1 MAKTATS
8 PDDLTPVDSEQALAL
23 FFSQAKKLSA
33 IVFVAIV
40 SVEVNDM
47 KIEVWS
53 DYVCPFCY
61 IGKRT
66 LEKALVQSG
75 FESQAEV
82 SFKAY
87 QLNPDAPINS
97 TTPTYESLA
106 KKYGQTIEQA
116 KEMTEGVAQHARS
129 VGLEYNFD
137 NMVEAN
143 TLAAHRLVKW
153 AETHGKDAELTEQLM
168 HHYFVEAKNVSNYE
182 VLLTLAET
190 IGLPRDEAE
199 KVLESEQFMGQ
210 VQLDIAEA
218 GQIGVQ
224 GVPFFVVNRKYAISG
239 AQPVEAFVEALEQ
252 IAEEEGIRPK
262 LKPLGKKTSYC
273 TGDSCDGL

>member
-1 MAKTATS
+1 
-8 PDDLTPVDSEQALAL
+8 
-23 FFSQAKKLSA
+23 
-33 IVFVAIV
+33 
-40 SVEVNDM
+40 M

-87 QLNPDAPINS
+87 QLDPN
-97 TTPTYESLA
+97 TPTDSAVSTHESLA
-106 KKYGQTIEQA
+106 EKLGKTMEQA

-137 NMVEAN
+137 GMVEAN

-153 AETHGKDAELTEQLM
+153 AETQEKDAELTEQLM
-168 HHYFVEAKNVSNYE
+168 HQYFVEAKNVSNHE
-182 VLLTLAET
+182 VLLNLAEAV
-190 IGLPRDEAE
+190 GLPGDEAK
-199 KVLESEQFMGQ
+199 KVLESDQFMAQ
-210 VQLDIAEA
+210 VQVDIEEA
-218 GQIGVQ
+218 SQIGVQ

-239 AQPVEAFVEALEQ
+239 AQPLEAFVEALEQ
-252 IAEEEGIRPK
+252 IAEEEGIRPQ
-262 LKPLGKKTSYC
+262 LKPMGKKKTSYC
-273 TGDSCDGL
+273 TGDSCDG

>member
-1 MAKTATS
+1 
-8 PDDLTPVDSEQALAL
+8 
-23 FFSQAKKLSA
+23 
-33 IVFVAIV
+33 
-40 SVEVNDM
+40 M

-66 LEKALVQSG
+66 LEKALIQSG
-75 FESQAEV
+75 FDSQAEV
-82 SFKAY
+82 TYKAY
-87 QLNPDAPINS
+87 QLNPNTPTDSAV
-97 TTPTYESLA
+97 PTYESLA
-106 KKYGQTIEQA
+106 KKFGKTIEQA

-137 NMVEAN
+137 DMVEAN

-153 AETHGKDAELTEQLM
+153 AETHGKDGELTEQLM
-168 HHYFVEAKNVSNYE
+168 HQYFIEAKNVGDHQVLVE
-182 VLLTLAET
+182 VAES
-190 IGLPRDEAE
+190 IGLPQEEAKKVVESDE
-199 KVLESEQFMGQ
+199 FMGQ
-210 VQLDIAEA
+210 VQLDIAKA

-262 LKPLGKKTSYC
+262 LKPLGKKTSFC
-273 TGDSCDGL
+273 TGDSCESI

>member
-1 MAKTATS
+1 
-8 PDDLTPVDSEQALAL
+8 
-23 FFSQAKKLSA
+23 
-33 IVFVAIV
+33 
-40 SVEVNDM
+40 M

-87 QLNPDAPINS
+87 QLDPN
-97 TTPTYESLA
+97 TPTDSAVSTYESLA
-106 KKYGQTIEQA
+106 KKLGKTVEQA

-129 VGLEYNFD
+129 VGLEYNFE
-137 NMVEAN
+137 NMMEAN

-168 HHYFVEAKNVSNYE
+168 HQYFVEAKNVSNHE
-182 VLLTLAET
+182 VLLNLTES
-190 IGLPRDEAE
+190 IGLPGDEAK
-199 KVLESEQFMGQ
+199 KVLESDQFMAEVQ
-210 VQLDIAEA
+210 VDVAEA

-239 AQPVEAFVEALEQ
+239 AQPLEAFIEALEQ

-262 LKPLGKKTSYC
+262 LKPMGKKKTSYC
-273 TGDSCDGL
+273 TGDSCDGM

>member
-1 MAKTATS
+1 
-8 PDDLTPVDSEQALAL
+8 
-23 FFSQAKKLSA
+23 
-33 IVFVAIV
+33 
-40 SVEVNDM
+40 M

-87 QLNPDAPINS
+87 QLDPN
-97 TTPTYESLA
+97 TPTDSVVSTYESLA
-106 KKYGQTIEQA
+106 KKFGKTMEQA

-129 VGLEYNFD
+129 VGLEYDFD
-137 NMVEAN
+137 NMMEAN

-153 AETHGKDAELTEQLM
+153 AETKDKDAELTEQLM
-168 HHYFVEAKNVSNYE
+168 HQYFVEAKNVSNHR
-182 VLLTLAET
+182 VLLNIVEAV
-190 IGLPRDEAE
+190 GLSSSEAE
-199 KVLESEQFMGQ
+199 QVLESDQFMAE

-239 AQPVEAFVEALEQ
+239 AQPLEAFVESLEQ

-262 LKPLGKKTSYC
+262 LKPMGKKKTSYC

>member
-1 MAKTATS
+1 
-8 PDDLTPVDSEQALAL
+8 
-23 FFSQAKKLSA
+23 
-33 IVFVAIV
+33 
-40 SVEVNDM
+40 M

-75 FESQAEV
+75 FESQAEI

-87 QLNPDAPINS
+87 QLNPN
-97 TTPTYESLA
+97 TPTDSAVSTYDSLA
-106 KKYGQTIEQA
+106 KKFGQTVEQA
-116 KEMTEGVAQHARS
+116 KEMTKGVAQHARS
-129 VGLEYNFD
+129 VGLEYDFD

-153 AETHGKDAELTEQLM
+153 AETQEKDAELTEQLM
-168 HHYFVEAKNVSNYE
+168 HQYFVEARNVGDHE
-182 VLLTLAET
+182 VLLNIAEE
-190 IGLPRDEAE
+190 IGLPREEA
-199 KVLESEQFMGQ
+199 KQVLATDQFMAQ
-210 VQLDIAEA
+210 VQVDIAEA

-224 GVPFFVVNRKYAISG
+224 GVPFFVVNRKYALSG
-239 AQPVEAFVEALEQ
+239 AQPLEAFVEALEQ

-262 LKPLGKKTSYC
+262 LKPMGKSKTSYC
-273 TGDSCDGL
+273 TGDSCEN